1 MATNPSSETSTIVA
15 PGGTSTNAE
24 VPTPISAATFPTTI
38 APTIVDRKPR
48 ENCCAVATGMTISAL
63 TSSRPTV
70 RIATLTVTAASTE
83 ISTL

>member
-1 MATNPSSETSTIVA
+1 MIAKPARETSTIVA
-15 PGGTSTNAE
+15 PGGTSANAE
-24 VPTPISAATFPTTI
+24 TLDAG
-38 APTIVDRKPR
+38 DRGERAGHHRAEHRGPEPA
-48 ENCCAVATGMTISAL
+48 ENCCAVATGMIISAL

>member
-1 MATNPSSETSTIVA
+1 MAPSMVVL
-15 PGGTSTNAE
+15 N
-24 VPTPISAATFPTTI
+24 
-38 APTIVDRKPR
+38 PR
-48 ENCCAVATGMTISAL
+48 ENCWAVATGMIISAL

>member
-1 MATNPSSETSTIVA
+1 MTANPARETSTIVA
-15 PGGTSTNAE
+15 PGGTSANAE
-24 VPTPISAATFPTTI
+24 ALTPAIAASVPAAI
-38 APTIVDRKPR
+38 APSMVVRNPR
-48 ENCCAVATGMTISAL
+48 ENCCAVATGMIISAL